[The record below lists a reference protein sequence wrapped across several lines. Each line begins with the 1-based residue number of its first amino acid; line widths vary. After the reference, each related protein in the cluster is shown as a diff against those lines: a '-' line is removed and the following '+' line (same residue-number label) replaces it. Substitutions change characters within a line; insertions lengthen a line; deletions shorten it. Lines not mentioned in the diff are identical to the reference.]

1 MADCLRNQINVFH
14 LDQFGINSR
23 GFIAEVKGSFLN
35 LPTDP
40 YDTRLAQIKFLKQI
54 LPHQVEKLDQ
64 IFEAYY
70 IGEVTETALE
80 PFVLEIPAEKL
91 ESFHR
96 IKPFRRRGIAQ
107 FHLTVGAGMVMQLK
121 EQEVTPF
128 CQRTSSYLNLPR
140 HFQHLDSEMT
150 HRPEYQKLIKGVA
163 GLVKKQR
170 DFNEMTIS
178 LHHMHTFATPNTARV
193 SNTPEGVHQDGA
205 DFIASAIV
213 VERYNVAGG
222 VSKIYHEDKKTV
234 LLETCLS
241 PGEGICQ
248 PDEGSQLWHEV
259 TPIYRADE
267 TLPLGYRS
275 IIGLDMY
282 LN

>member
-1 MADCLRNQINVFH
+1 MSENLRSQIKVFN
-14 LDQFGINSR
+14 LEQLGINAIK
-23 GFIAEVKGSFLN
+23 FIAEIKDSFLE

-40 YDTRLAQIKFLKQI
+40 YDTRLAQIQFLKQE
-54 LPHQVEKLDQ
+54 LPHQIEKLEQ
-64 IFEAYY
+64 IFEDYY
-70 IGEVTETALE
+70 TGKLSEPALQPFLTEIST
-80 PFVLEIPAEKL
+80 EKL
-91 ESFHR
+91 EIFKR
-96 IKPFRRRGIAQ
+96 IQPFRRRGIAQ
-107 FHLTVGAGMVMQLK
+107 FHLSASNGMQLE
-121 EQEVTPF
+121 EQKVVPF
-128 CQRTSSYLNLPR
+128 CQRTTSYLNLPR
-140 HFQHLDSEMT
+140 HFQHLDSKMT
-150 HRPEYQKLIKGVA
+150 HCPDYQKLIKGVA
-163 GLVKKQR
+163 GLVKEQR
-170 DFNEMTIS
+170 DFNEMIIS
-178 LHHMHTFATPNTARV
+178 LHHMHSFATPNTVRV
-193 SNTPEGVHQDGA
+193 SNTPEGIHQDGA

-213 VERYNVAGG
+213 VERYNVGGG
-222 VSKIYHEDKKTV
+222 VSKIYREDKQTL